1 MIEQPPPVL
10 QNPALPCVT
19 VFITRDRV
27 SERELL
33 VLRPLTGRPR
43 LPDGAVNTDERP
55 EDAALRVG
63 RQYAS
68 TDALVLGSRLARLMQ
83 MLTDQE
89 YAMLRPAM
97 LRTAPLQDATMMR
110 FTLERGMRV
119 RMTAAEVDFVRVV
132 YEEYA
137 LHENELAI
145 ATRRAGW
152 VPAKSV
158 TNQLE
163 HHLFHLRLAD
173 NRDDWSESVRDTM
186 LPQAVWM
193 LLSAV
198 SGLDSQHDIWLERAR
213 AFLSREA

>member
-1 MIEQPPPVL
+1 MIEQPPPVSR
-10 QNPALPCVT
+10 NPALPCVT
-19 VFITRDRV
+19 TFITRDRG

-33 VLRPLTGRPR
+33 VLRPLTARPR
-43 LPDGAVNTDERP
+43 LPDGTVGADERP

-63 RQYAS
+63 QQYAPAH
-68 TDALVLGSRLARLMQ
+68 TLTLGSRLARLLQ
-83 MLTDQE
+83 TLTDQE

-119 RMTAAEVDFVRVV
+119 RMTATDIDFVRVV

-152 VPAKSV
+152 VPARSV
-158 TNQLE
+158 TDQLE
-163 HHLFHLRLAD
+163 HHLFHLRSPD
-173 NRDDWSESVRDTM
+173 NRDDWSVSVRDTM
-186 LPQAVWM
+186 VWIP
-193 LLSAV
+193 LTAV
-198 SGLDSQHDIWLERAR
+198 SGLDSDHDIWLERAR